1 MQEKVRL
8 GAGVVIALFGILR
21 LYIEIPKRA
30 ESGVWPVLNIV
41 SGGLLL
47 VAGVWIVIREYR
59 KLSKSP

>member
-21 LYIEIPKRA
+21 LYIQIPKRA
-30 ESGVWPVLNIV
+30 EAGGWPVLGIV

-47 VAGVWIVIREYR
+47 VAGVWIIIRESR
-59 KLSKSP
+59 KLSKRP